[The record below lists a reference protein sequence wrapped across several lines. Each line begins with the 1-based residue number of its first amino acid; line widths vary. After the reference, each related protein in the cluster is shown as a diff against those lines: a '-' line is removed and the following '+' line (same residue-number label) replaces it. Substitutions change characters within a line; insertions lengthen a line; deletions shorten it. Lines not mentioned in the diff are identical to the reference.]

1 MIVVINENYK
11 ISILFFDVMYNMIAI
26 WFCYVVL
33 KKIVDTVEHLF
44 VFVIRGNIFDIDV
57 VGGGGNAKGNGNL
70 MGKRCK
76 IAVE

>member
-1 MIVVINENYK
+1 
-11 ISILFFDVMYNMIAI
+11 MYNMIAI

-57 VGGGGNAKGNGNL
+57 VGGGNAKGNGNL
-70 MGKRCK
+70 MGGKE
-76 IAVE
+76 VE

>member
-1 MIVVINENYK
+1 M
-11 ISILFFDVMYNMIAI
+11 
-26 WFCYVVL
+26 VL
-33 KKIVDTVEHLF
+33 LRCIKKIVDTVEHLF

>member
-1 MIVVINENYK
+1 MIVVINENYN

-57 VGGGGNAKGNGNL
+57 VGGGGNAKRKWKFDGE
-70 MGKRCK
+70 K
-76 IAVE
+76 V

>member
-1 MIVVINENYK
+1 
-11 ISILFFDVMYNMIAI
+11 MYNLVAI

-57 VGGGGNAKGNGNL
+57 VYGGGGGNAKGNGRNL